1 MVGGLTPEKELFYG
15 EKLAKYLADPQNL
28 FVISSDFC
36 HWGERFRYTNYD
48 ESCGPI
54 YKSIEVLDKQVI
66 RNAIGQCQGNFVLF
80 ITNF

>member
-1 MVGGLTPEKELFYG
+1 MCGGLTPEKEAFYG

-54 YKSIEVLDKQVI
+54 YKSIENLDKQVV
-66 RNAIGQCQGNFVLF
+66 NEK
-80 ITNF
+80 TNVEILL